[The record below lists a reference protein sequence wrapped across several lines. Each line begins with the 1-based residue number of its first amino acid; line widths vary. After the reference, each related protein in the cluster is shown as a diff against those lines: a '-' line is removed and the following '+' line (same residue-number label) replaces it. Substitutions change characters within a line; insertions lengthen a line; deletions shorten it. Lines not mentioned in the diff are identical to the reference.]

1 MTDAA
6 ERDEQGRPA
15 ADRIIEGSCLCGG
28 VAYRARG
35 PLGAFA
41 RCYCVQCRKASGS
54 ENALNADVARGS
66 FELLR
71 GAERLREWESSP
83 GQFRVFCGDC
93 GSPLYKR
100 YADDAERIRI
110 RLGLLDRIVDGRP
123 SLQVFASERL
133 SCTAVDPSI
142 PTFERG
148 PDSERVR

>member
-1 MTDAA
+1 MTDAVDRE
-6 ERDEQGRPA
+6 ERDRSA
-15 ADRIIEGSCLCGG
+15 ANRIIEGSCLCGA

-54 ENALNADVARGS
+54 ENALNADVAPGT

-100 YADDAERIRI
+100 YANDPAKIRL
-110 RLGLLDRIVDGRP
+110 RLGLLDQPVDGRP

-133 SCTAVDPSI
+133 SCTALDPSI
-142 PTFERG
+142 PTFEHG